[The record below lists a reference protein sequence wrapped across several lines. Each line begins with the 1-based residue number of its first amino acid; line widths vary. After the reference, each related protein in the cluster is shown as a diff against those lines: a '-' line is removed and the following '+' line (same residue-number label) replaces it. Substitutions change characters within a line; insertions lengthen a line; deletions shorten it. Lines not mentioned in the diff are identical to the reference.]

1 MLIFETEM
9 AKKLITLQF
18 EEDYDFLLL
27 GIFCTYRDYKL
38 CYEINRQLEVSM
50 ERQADLELKMEK
62 KGSSSLFS
70 IFSCN
75 NADDEN
81 YFIINNK
88 GSNGHFLSEMKQVD
102 YFLMIRNYSRY
113 TNITDITK
121 RISELKNVSV
131 VTEMDVTQLKSAE
144 NFLMVETI

>member
-1 MLIFETEM
+1 M

-27 GIFCTYRDYKL
+27 GIFCAYRDYKL
-38 CYEINRQLEVSM
+38 CYEINRHLEVSM
-50 ERQADLELKMEK
+50 ERLSDLELKMEK

-70 IFSCN
+70 IFSCTN
-75 NADDEN
+75 TDDEN
-81 YFIINNK
+81 YFIISNK

-121 RISELKNVSV
+121 RISELKIVSV

-144 NFLMVETI
+144 NFLMVEAV

>member
-1 MLIFETEM
+1 M

-27 GIFCTYRDYKL
+27 GIFCAYRDYKL
-38 CYEINRQLEVSM
+38 CFEINRQLEVSM
-50 ERQADLELKMEK
+50 ERRSDLELKMEK

-75 NADDEN
+75 NTDDEN

-121 RISELKNVSV
+121 RISELKIVSV
-131 VTEMDVTQLKSAE
+131 VTELDVTQLKSAE
-144 NFLMVETI
+144 NFLMVEAV